1 MINNISYFEFKS
13 YNDQYVSKY
22 PSAKTTAGVMP
33 KYTTEDT
40 LNYVFPYISKDNN
53 TILHF
58 QENLQALSDNFFM
71 FPDFYWFVDP
81 KGAGATYSPSG
92 NTFYNLKNILNWM
105 SSLYYDDNYVV
116 EANHI
121 KCTMKSTLSPEF
133 SLPCYITSTSL
144 PQEAIDS
151 IPVSKGPEGLRV
163 ILGRRAAN
171 PPVSVSNGDFHVEI
185 TGKPGYIL
193 YGEHLEPSEK
203 KKIDVLYDKFL
214 QSGKSIMEISSQDS
228 SSALRALYEEGGLEI
243 SGKIS
248 AYMLKKDDAPGRDA
262 RYWTFGKNGKFGY
275 KRVSS
280 SYNILLI
287 IPTLDKLPEPKDT
300 IECQKGVIISETEAR
315 TEFRVGGKY
324 DPVFPAHVR
333 QLNMALD
340 EADKL

>member
-1 MINNISYFEFKS
+1 MISNISYFEFKS
-13 YNDQYVSKY
+13 YDGQYVSKY

-33 KYTTEDT
+33 KYTGSA
-40 LNYVFPYISKDNN
+40 LNYVFPYSSTNPD
-53 TILHF
+53 TILYF
-58 QENLQALSDNFFM
+58 EENLKALADNFFM

-81 KGAGATYSPSG
+81 KGADAEYSPSG
-92 NTFYNLKNILNWM
+92 NTIYSLGKILNWM
-105 SSLYYDDNYVV
+105 SSLYYDNNYVV

-121 KCTMKSTLSPEF
+121 KCTMKSTLSLEF

-171 PPVSVSNGDFHVEI
+171 PPVLVSSGYFDVGI
-185 TGKPGYIL
+185 AGKPGYIL

-214 QSGKSIMEISSQDS
+214 QSGKSIMEISMQDS

-243 SGKIS
+243 TGKIS

-262 RYWTFGKNGKFGY
+262 RYWTFGENGKFGY

-300 IECQKGVIISETEAR
+300 IECQKGVIITEKEAR